1 MTTSWTTGP
10 EFTCLKICS
19 MFKTMRNDKYF
30 DKFSL
35 KPGHFY
41 SISCILIRP
50 LGFYEF
56 TLGGGCNG
64 WQPNASGF
72 ARGWN
77 PVMAL
82 VVANAKALSA
92 SGPRWRTR
100 EGRAPAPGTTRKIKV
115 NQIFPCVEI
124 FFLVLEQSGNI
135 CVQAKCCAKWRSDK
149 MLLRVNQNFPLL

>member
-1 MTTSWTTGP
+1 
-10 EFTCLKICS
+10 
-19 MFKTMRNDKYF
+19 MRNDKYF
-30 DKFSL
+30 DEFAL
-35 KPGHFY
+35 KPGHFC

-50 LGFYEF
+50 LGFYES
-56 TLGGGCNG
+56 TLGGDCEGR
-64 WQPNASGF
+64 QPSTSGF

-77 PVMAL
+77 PVMVL

-100 EGRAPAPGTTRKIKV
+100 EGRAPAPGTTHKIKV

-124 FFLVLEQSGNI
+124 FFLVLEQNGNI
-135 CVQAKCCAKWRSDK
+135 CVQAKFYAKWRSDK